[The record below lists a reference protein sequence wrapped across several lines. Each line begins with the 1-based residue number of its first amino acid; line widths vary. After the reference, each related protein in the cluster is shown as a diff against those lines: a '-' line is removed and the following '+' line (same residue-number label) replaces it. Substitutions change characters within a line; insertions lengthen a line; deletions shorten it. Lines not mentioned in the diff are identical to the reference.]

1 MTPQRREVIGAAIV
15 VGLALGGVSL
25 AGLALAAVVIRAVP
39 LQGAGQQPGGEQADG
54 EPRPGGH
61 LQAVTLGGQVF
72 RQRCARC
79 HGAGGQGKGSGPPLA
94 GVGLSREEVEAAVR
108 EGVPPLMPAFG
119 RRLRDEQIRAV
130 ADYVAS
136 LNPASRDGK
145 AAGGEAT
152 GAAVP
157 GRAGDG
163 PTEGNG
169 AATSGRL
176 LFRRQCA
183 SCHGAQAEGRGAAPP
198 LANAGLSR
206 EEIDAA
212 VREGVP
218 PLMPAFANRLR
229 PDQVQAVTDYVAS
242 FNRGPVSD
250 QPAGPGVTRQWG
262 TSRARMR
269 GNGCPMMGPRR

>member
-39 LQGAGQQPGGEQADG
+39 LQDAGQQPGGEQADG
-54 EPRPGGH
+54 EPRPSGN

-94 GVGLSREEVEAAVR
+94 GVGLGREEVEAAVR
-108 EGVPPLMPAFG
+108 EG
-119 RRLRDEQIRAV
+119 I
-130 ADYVAS
+130 
-136 LNPASRDGK
+136 
-145 AAGGEAT
+145 
-152 GAAVP
+152 
-157 GRAGDG
+157 
-163 PTEGNG
+163 
-169 AATSGRL
+169 
-176 LFRRQCA
+176 
-183 SCHGAQAEGRGAAPP
+183 
-198 LANAGLSR
+198 
-206 EEIDAA
+206 
-212 VREGVP
+212 P

-242 FNRGPVSD
+242 LNRGTVSD

-262 TSRARMR
+262 TSRARMS
-269 GNGCPMMGPRR
+269 GMGCPMMGPRR